1 MIYLLIVLLLYFLL
15 AYPLVIYYDKILQ
28 NKYYVELNIG
38 NIGTGKTADIIKQ
51 SIKSSKSGEFDQIYT
66 TIDCPNSYKFN
77 FEDLSKGFTFKPNS
91 DVYIDEIGI
100 LFSNREFKT
109 NSKAIIDWMKLCRH
123 YQCRIHLYSQDA
135 DTDKKLRMIVS
146 QVWKMDRFGVWTI
159 KRRIS
164 KSIDLSTDEEG
175 NGRLVES
182 YKMASIIG
190 GIKINYLPRYIN
202 LWDTYERKKLPIIPN
217 KFIYPQPLYN
227 FAYYFKKWYKHNF
240 GVVYSRLQ
248 KVWNTL
254 RTRIDGINK
263 TTIFVP
269 DLDFA
274 LNSYWY
280 S

>member
-1 MIYLLIVLLLYFLL
+1 MIFFILVIVLYFLVF
-15 AYPLVIYYDKILQ
+15 YPLVVYYDKILQ

-51 SIKSSKSGEFDQIYT
+51 SIKSHKSGEFDQIYT
-66 TIDCPNSYKFN
+66 TIDAPNCYKFN
-77 FEDLSKGFTFKPNS
+77 FEDLANGVTFKPNS

-146 QVWKMDRFGVWTI
+146 QVWKMERFGVWTI

-164 KSIDLSTDEEG
+164 KTIDLSTDETG

-190 GIKINYLPRYIN
+190 GLKVNYLPRYIN
-202 LWDTYERKKLPIIPN
+202 LWDTYERSEMPIIASQ
-217 KFIYPQPLYN
+217 FIYPMPLYN
-227 FAYYFKKWYKHNF
+227 FAFYFKKWYKHNF
-240 GVVYSRLQ
+240 GVVYSRLLQ
-248 KVWNTL
+248 VWNTCQ
-254 RTRIDGINK
+254 TRLDNMHK
-263 TTIFVP
+263 SVVNVP
-269 DLDFA
+269 DFEFYQ
-274 LNSYWY
+274 NSIWY